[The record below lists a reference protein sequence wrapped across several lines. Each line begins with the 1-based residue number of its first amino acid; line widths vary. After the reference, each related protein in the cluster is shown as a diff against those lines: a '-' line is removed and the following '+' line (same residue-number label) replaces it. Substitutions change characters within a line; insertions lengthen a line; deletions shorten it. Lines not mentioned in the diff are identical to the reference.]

1 MCMNIRLNIAGTQS
15 FVAQAMVNE
24 LSEKAVIANRA
35 LHEGTGKG
43 RDFLGWITLP
53 SAIDKAE
60 ILKLNEVG
68 QRLRAN
74 SDVVAVI
81 GIGGSYLGARA
92 VKEALSP
99 FFKRSYKA
107 DEHCPELVFAGHHLD
122 EDYLCEMLEHFDGKR
137 VSCIVVSKSG
147 TTTEPAVAF
156 RIIKRYIESR
166 SGDEAKHRIVAVT
179 DAERGALRSMAA
191 REGFDTFAIPDDVGG
206 RFSLFTPAGLLPLA
220 VAGLNVEELLRGAAD
235 VEKLSTP
242 DVAFERNIC
251 AQYAVVRN
259 ALYQSGKK
267 IEILANYNPRLHFV
281 AEWWKQL
288 FGESEGKENKGIFP
302 AGVDFTSDL
311 HSLGQYIQEG
321 ERTIFETVLSV
332 DRQRHALEI
341 PADDKDLDSLNYI
354 AGKRIDEVNK
364 QAAEGTLL
372 AHIDG
377 GVPNIRVEIPELNEY
392 CIGQLIYFFEKS
404 CGISGYLL
412 GVNPFDQPGVEAYKR
427 NMFALLGKRGF
438 ETEGAKLKNRL
449 AKL

>member
-1 MCMNIRLNIAGTQS
+1 MNIRLNIAGTQS
-15 FVAQAMVNE
+15 FVDRAMLNE

-35 LHEGTGKG
+35 LCEGTGKG
-43 RDFLGWITLP
+43 SDFLGWLTLP
-53 SAIDKAE
+53 STLDKTE
-60 ILKLNEVG
+60 LLKLNEVG

-74 SDVVAVI
+74 SDVVVAI

-99 FFKRSYKA
+99 FFKRSYNA
-107 DEHCPELVFAGHHLD
+107 DAPCPELIFAGHHLD
-122 EDYLCEMLEHFDGKR
+122 GDYLCEMLEHFDGKR

-156 RIIKRYIESR
+156 RIVKRYIESH
-166 SGDEAKHRIVAVT
+166 SGDDAKHRIVAVT

-191 REGFDTFAIPDDVGG
+191 REGFDTFAIPDNVGG

-242 DVAFERNIC
+242 DAAFEQNIC
-251 AQYAVVRN
+251 AQYAAARN
-259 ALYQSGKK
+259 ALYKSGKK

-321 ERTIFETVLSV
+321 ERTLFETVLSV
-332 DRQRHALEI
+332 DKQRRTLEI
-341 PADDKDLDSLNYI
+341 PADDKDLDSLNYL
-354 AGKRIDEVNK
+354 AGKRIDEVNR

-392 CIGQLIYFFEKS
+392 CIGQLVYFFEKS

-412 GVNPFDQPGVEAYKR
+412 DVNPFDQPGVEAYKR
-427 NMFALLGKRGF
+427 NMFALLGKPGF
-438 ETEGAKLKNRL
+438 EAEGAKLKNRL
-449 AKL
+449 AAL